1 MCGRYTLAVQLDL
14 ITDRFLLKRV
24 DAKEMFRFNI
34 APTQQ
39 APVIYQTDSGRTL
52 TMMRWGLVPFWAKD
66 ESIGNKLINARSE
79 TLAEKPSFKRSL
91 ERKRC
96 IVPADGFYEWKKSTD
111 GKTRTPMRIVV
122 GQGDLFGFAGLWD
135 RWKSPDGGS
144 VESYTIITTEPNKFV
159 SSIHNRMP
167 VILSRDTEAQWL
179 DPEITDPELLTPLLV
194 PYNGEMKA
202 YEVSTSVNS
211 PSNDS
216 PSLIEPIAPE
226 LL

>member
-24 DAKEMFRFNI
+24 DVKETFRFNI
-34 APTQQ
+34 APTQL
-39 APVIYQTDSGRTL
+39 APVIHQTDSGRTL

-66 ESIGNKLINARSE
+66 ESIGNKLINARAE

-96 IVPADGFYEWKKSTD
+96 IVPADGFYEWKKSKD
-111 GKTRTPMRIVV
+111 GKTKTPMRIVV

-135 RWKSPDGGS
+135 RWKSPVGES
-144 VESYTIITTEPNKFV
+144 VESFTIITTEPNKYV
-159 SSIHNRMP
+159 SPIHNRMP
-167 VILSRDTEAQWL
+167 VILSKDIEDQWL
-179 DPEITDPELLTPLLV
+179 DPEITKPELLTPLLV
-194 PYNGEMKA
+194 PFKGEMKA
-202 YEVSTSVNS
+202 YEVSKSVNS

>member
-14 ITDRFLLKRV
+14 IADRFLLKRV
-24 DAKEMFRFNI
+24 DAKETFRFNI
-34 APTQQ
+34 APTQL
-39 APVIYQTDSGRTL
+39 APVIHQTDTGRTL
-52 TMMRWGLVPFWAKD
+52 TMMRWGLIPFWAKD
-66 ESIGNKLINARSE
+66 ESIGNKLINARAE

-96 IVPADGFYEWKKSTD
+96 IVPADGFYEWKKSKD
-111 GKTRTPMRIVV
+111 GKTKTPMRIVV
-122 GQGDLFGFAGLWD
+122 GQGDLFGIAGLWD
-135 RWKSPDGGS
+135 RWKSPNGES

-159 SSIHNRMP
+159 SPIHNRMP
-167 VILSRDTEAQWL
+167 VILSKDIEDQWL
-179 DPEITDPELLTPLLV
+179 DPEITKPELLTPLLV
-194 PYNGEMKA
+194 PYKGEMKA
-202 YEVSTSVNS
+202 YEVSKSVNS